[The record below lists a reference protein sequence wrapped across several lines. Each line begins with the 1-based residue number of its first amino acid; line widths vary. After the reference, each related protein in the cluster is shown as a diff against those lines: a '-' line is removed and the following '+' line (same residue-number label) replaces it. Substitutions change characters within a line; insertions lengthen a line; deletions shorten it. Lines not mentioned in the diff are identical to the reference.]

1 MESALSIPAAEK
13 FFDGLQS
20 ADVKITDWDYPKA
33 TLQAVIQ
40 TYRSDFFEDFTLS
53 DAFKVKSMHN
63 LFVSSDKA
71 NIWELEIVFTKK
83 FATEVVPLMD
93 DLYIGDS
100 YA

>member
-20 ADVKITDWDYPKA
+20 AHVKITDWDYPSA
-33 TLQAVIQ
+33 TIQATIE
-40 TYRSDFFEDFTLS
+40 TYRGDFFEDFTRS

-63 LFVSSDKA
+63 LFSFDA
-71 NIWELEIVFTKK
+71 NTWELEIVFTTK
-83 FATEVVPLMD
+83 FADEVVPLMQEK
-93 DLYIGDS
+93 

>member
-20 ADVKITDWDYPKA
+20 AHVKITDWDYPSA
-33 TLQAVIQ
+33 TIQATIE
-40 TYRSDFFEDFTLS
+40 TYRGDFFEDFTRS

-63 LFVSSDKA
+63 LCSFDA
-71 NIWELEIVFTKK
+71 NAWEVEIVFTSK
-83 FATEVVPLMD
+83 FEDEIVPLMQD
-93 DLYIGDS
+93 K